1 MRKEIHLEELIVF
14 RLVLSCNFY
23 TNTIILLLVQI
34 KQNESFNVFINSIF
48 RSGKSKNNYV
58 APYEDKCK
66 GLSQMK
72 QIN

>member
-1 MRKEIHLEELIVF
+1 MKD
-14 RLVLSCNFY
+14 
-23 TNTIILLLVQI
+23 
-34 KQNESFNVFINSIF
+34 FNVFINSIF

-72 QIN
+72 QIIDRSI